1 MYLIAEP
8 VMQLKIYLY
17 AVSNQNQKTYI
28 NQQQHIKNKTINF
41 SCTYLSNYYLTI
53 FKVFTVYE

>member
-17 AVSNQNQKTYI
+17 AVSNQNQKTHI
-28 NQQQHIKNKTINF
+28 NQQA
-41 SCTYLSNYYLTI
+41 TY
-53 FKVFTVYE
+53 KE

>member
-28 NQQQHIKNKTINF
+28 NQQA
-41 SCTYLSNYYLTI
+41 TY
-53 FKVFTVYE
+53 KE